1 MGASVT
7 NALSEWLKV
16 EVYRGTVF
24 RMSFRSYEDPKTGKM
39 LSGHP
44 RRAPRKHKAKDG
56 EERARSV
63 HFKPDARVFD
73 NVTFNFEAVS
83 KRLKELAFLNKGLEI
98 ALFDER
104 VPEGKSAVAV
114 NYKFDGGL
122 HDFAEY
128 LNEGKTPLYQEA
140 DRLQDGAG
148 RHPHRVCRSA
158 HDGVHREHVLL
169 RQQHPDPRGRLPR
182 DGVPHGAHKEP
193 ERQHAI

>member
-1 MGASVT
+1 
-7 NALSEWLKV
+7 
-16 EVYRGTVF
+16 
-24 RMSFRSYEDPKTGKM
+24 MSFRSYEDPKTGKM
-39 LSGHP
+39 LSGIPEGHLENT
-44 RRAPRKHKAKDG
+44 KQKTEKSG
-56 EERARSV
+56 TFV

-128 LNEGKTPLYQEA
+128 LNEGKTPLYQEPI
-140 DRLQDGAG
+140 GYKT
-148 RHPHRVCRSA
+148 
-158 HDGVHREHVLL
+158 E
-169 RQQHPDPRGRLPR
+169 R
-182 DGVPHGAHKEP
+182 DGILIEFAV
-193 ERQHAI
+193 QHTTEFTESMFSFVNNIPTPRAATTRRGSARGSQRA